1 MEEEPGNF
9 TGYAVDLIEK
19 LSQELG
25 FKYQIQI
32 VKDNKYGSPDNK
44 TGQWNGM
51 IGDIL
56 AGVSSIYFLQS
67 VSRTHPHAR
76 TFIIYLYFLFSLLH
90 SRERI

>member
-9 TGYAVDLIEK
+9 TGYAVDLIEE
-19 LSQELG
+19 LSKELG
-25 FKYQIQI
+25 FKYQIQT

-56 AGVSSIYFLQS
+56 AGVGFLLTKH
-67 VSRTHPHAR
+67 THTYTH
-76 TFIIYLYFLFSLLH
+76 IHYLYFLLSSSLC